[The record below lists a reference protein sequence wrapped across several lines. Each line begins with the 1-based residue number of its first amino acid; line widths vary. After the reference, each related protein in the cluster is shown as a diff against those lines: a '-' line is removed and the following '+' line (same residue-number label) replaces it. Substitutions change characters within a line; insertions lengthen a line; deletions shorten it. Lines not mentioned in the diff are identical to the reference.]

1 MSKRLLSQLA
11 HVEIITPK
19 LEESVNFFKELMGM
33 EEVSR
38 QDTSVYMRCW
48 GDYYHSSLVLT

>member
-11 HVEIITPK
+11 HFEIITPR

-33 EEVSR
+33 EESSH
-38 QDTSVYMRCW
+38 QDKSVYMRCW
-48 GDYYHSSLVLT
+48 GD